1 MIVLLLGP
9 APIISGAGLLLFGT
23 EKCYQTP
30 GKSVSSRSIITTFS
44 SLSPA
49 GDLGYCTI
57 RNHGLA
63 PVSERA
69 RAAHDFH
76 CVFDIPPGSGQF
88 HLAPG
93 FKVNGIPGGF
103 GNSLRAVRFQQLACV
118 VMNFD
123 FSHGAILLNS
133 ARP

>member
-69 RAAHDFH
+69 RAAAKL
-76 CVFDIPPGSGQF
+76 CLGTN
-88 HLAPG
+88 LATSTLGRPVG
-93 FKVNGIPGGF
+93 DTRMQARLCHARLFSFSF
-103 GNSLRAVRFQQLACV
+103 GAARA
-118 VMNFD
+118 
-123 FSHGAILLNS
+123 
-133 ARP
+133 